1 MGIVYRK
8 TPDALDLD
16 AIVREKIRELYG
28 RCPYCGSGN
37 VKSDY
42 WRKGKDQEGYDSR
55 FLKLNGGIPY
65 YKREGYVWVRANF
78 KCRSCGGEWQSDRY
92 PTGLSRSHEV
102 IAKLMEQRLTGN
114 NVAMIVI
121 KRSIANQLHIGV
133 GGE

>member
-16 AIVREKIRELYG
+16 AIVREKIGELYG

-42 WRKGKDQEGYDSR
+42 WHNGKKGDYDVR
-55 FLKLNGGIPY
+55 LLKLDGGMAY
-65 YKREGYVWVRANF
+65 YSNDEEYVWVRANY
-78 KCRSCGGEWQSDRY
+78 KCRDCGGEWQSDRY

-102 IAKLMEQRLTGN
+102 IAKLMEQRLTGD

-121 KRSIANQLHIGV
+121 KRSIANQLHIGMR
-133 GGE
+133 GE

>member
-16 AIVREKIRELYG
+16 AIVREKIGELYG
-28 RCPYCGSGN
+28 RCPYCRSAN

-42 WRKGKDQEGYDSR
+42 WRKGKDQEDYDGDV
-55 FLKLNGGIPY
+55 LKLNGGIPC
-65 YKREGYVWVRANF
+65 YKGEGYVWVRANF
-78 KCRSCGGEWQSDRY
+78 KCRHCGGEWQSDRY

-102 IAKLMEQRLTGN
+102 ISQLMAQRLTGD